1 MSNHHRVIG
10 FCLAGLVGLMAAG
23 CGGNSTVD
31 RAYDVYRDGGT
42 YQEAASIL
50 NADTIDY
57 ESLSMKDFA
66 KLGMTI
72 TFINASTIDNTEGI
86 DIDRFEE
93 ISKEYDAAKSKL
105 TPEQLAKLQE
115 ERSKLVK

>member
-1 MSNHHRVIG
+1 MSDHHSVIG
-10 FCLAGLVGLMAAG
+10 LCLAGLMSFMATG
-23 CGGNSTVD
+23 CGGNPTVD

-57 ESLSMKDFA
+57 ESLNMKDFA

-93 ISKEYDAAKSKL
+93 ISKEYDKAKSKL

-115 ERSKLVK
+115 ERNKLVK